1 VNSAVRRA
9 LLLLARALLFFV
21 LYWGLA
27 PAALYGHETKW
38 QFIESCVFGVV
49 AAFVPWRRGWKAL
62 QARSG
67 SATAEPL
74 VVGEASTEPDAGDG
88 AGHTEEK

>member
-1 VNSAVRRA
+1 MNSAVRRA

-38 QFIESCVFGVV
+38 QFIESCVVGVV
-49 AAFVPWRRGWKAL
+49 AAFVPWRRVLKAL
-62 QARSG
+62 QSRTGNAP
-67 SATAEPL
+67 AEPL
-74 VVGEASTEPDAGDG
+74 VVGESGAEPDTGDG
-88 AGHTEEK
+88 TDHAEKE